1 MLHPVAVAT
10 TISQSVRVR
19 ARRDATIEHA
29 LDHAQAIVAE
39 RGAGAVTVSEVA
51 RRLGMRSPSLY
62 KYFPSLH
69 SIYDALVA
77 RGNARVAAYI
87 HAATQD
93 TRPGLQRTLASS
105 RAMVRWSMRE
115 PGLAPLLY
123 WRPIPGFV
131 PSQEAFEPSQ
141 QLWQQ
146 WRKDLTIAVQ
156 DGDLASSADSDG
168 AMRMLTALL
177 SGICSQQ
184 MANQPGASYDD
195 GLFSSLTDTALEMF
209 VAHYQVKGSTRGK
222 DSP

>member
-1 MLHPVAVAT
+1 MAT
-10 TISQSVRVR
+10 TISQSARVS

-39 RGAGAVTVSEVA
+39 RGAGAVTVSEIA
-51 RRLGMRSPSLY
+51 RRLGMRAPSLY

-69 SIYDALVA
+69 SIYDALFA
-77 RGNARVAAYI
+77 RGNARVTAYI
-87 HAATQD
+87 QGATQD

-115 PGLAPLLY
+115 SGLAPLLY

-131 PSQEAFEPSQ
+131 PSQESFEPSQ
-141 QLWQQ
+141 QMWQQ
-146 WRKDLTIAVQ
+146 WRQDLAIAVQ
-156 DGDLASSADSDG
+156 DGDLASSADSDE
-168 AMRMLTALL
+168 ALRMLTVLI

-195 GLFSSLTDTALEMF
+195 GVFSSLTDPALEMF
-209 VAHYQVKGSTRGK
+209 VAHHQPRKGSRGREV
-222 DSP
+222 P

>member
-1 MLHPVAVAT
+1 MAS
-10 TISQSVRVR
+10 TISQAARVS
-19 ARRDATIEHA
+19 ARRNATIDQA

-39 RGAGAVTVSEVA
+39 QGAGAVTVSEIA
-51 RRLGMRSPSLY
+51 RRLGMRAPSLY

-77 RGNARVAAYI
+77 RGNAQVTAYI
-87 HAATQD
+87 QAATKD
-93 TRPGLQRTLASS
+93 ARPGLQRTLASS

-131 PSQEAFEPSQ
+131 PSPESLEPSQ
-141 QLWQQ
+141 QMWQQ
-146 WRKDLTIAVQ
+146 WRQDLTIAVH
-156 DGDLASSADSDG
+156 DGDLASSADTDE
-168 AMRMLTALL
+168 AMRMLTVLL

-195 GLFSSLTDTALEMF
+195 GVFSSLTEPALEMF
-209 VAHYQVKGSTRGK
+209 VAHHQPGEV
-222 DSP
+222 SPEKSAQ